1 MAGNEPVMYHP
12 LRCQFLI
19 GNDPLS
25 YKQSKLL
32 LYQLF
37 EHLDYET
44 SSAPPTPSN
53 SDSGSDGDEQPR
65 RRPAVK
71 PKAFSAKALDFD
83 AANRLNLPIDFTPV
97 F

>member
-1 MAGNEPVMYHP
+1 M
-12 LRCQFLI
+12 
-19 GNDPLS
+19 S
-25 YKQSKLL
+25 YALSKLL

-37 EHLDYET
+37 EHVDYET

-65 RRPAVK
+65 RRPAAK
-71 PKAFSAKALDFD
+71 PKASSAKALDFG